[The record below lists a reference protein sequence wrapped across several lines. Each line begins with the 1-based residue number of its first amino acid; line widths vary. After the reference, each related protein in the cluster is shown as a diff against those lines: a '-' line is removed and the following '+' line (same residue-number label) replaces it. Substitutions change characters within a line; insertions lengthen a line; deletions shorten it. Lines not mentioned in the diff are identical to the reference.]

1 MRTST
6 PSARATEASRQTPGG
21 LGNERRAR
29 RIYDRK
35 PAPLF
40 DGCRLSSPLHQGIQ
54 ARYPSEGGVGESGSK
69 PSCAGVSGMR
79 STRKYLSLSSQCSR
93 TMVRN
98 SDSSQYRTPV
108 IGFLLNTTILYSQ

>member
-1 MRTST
+1 MTN
-6 PSARATEASRQTPGG
+6 ANAT
-21 LGNERRAR
+21 
-29 RIYDRK
+29 YDRK

-40 DGCRLSSPLHQGIQ
+40 DGYRLSSPLHQGIH

-69 PSCAGVSGMR
+69 PRSSGVSGMR

-98 SDSSQYRTPV
+98 SARSQV
-108 IGFLLNTTILYSQ
+108 